1 MARVGGESGMLE
13 GMTTPTPPTPTP
25 AQHSAGL
32 RPRLLLVA
40 HGTRSS
46 AGRRE
51 LSRLLLETR
60 KRFAGADGGARPA
73 TTPVE
78 CRMAWVDVQTPGPD
92 KVLADG
98 VPTVVIPAFLARGYH
113 VTEDVAGACRDAPGP
128 VALTPHLG
136 AEPEIVRALVQR
148 LAESGGTGAF
158 GADAVVLGA
167 AGSRDEASQAETR
180 ELASTMSEI
189 LGVPVTGAFASTAAP
204 TASDAVAALRAD
216 GHRRIAMLTHLLAP
230 GFFADR
236 LANAGADLATPPLGA
251 HPEIID
257 LLVRRYRE
265 YENEVGVD
273 TAGQ

>member
-1 MARVGGESGMLE
+1 
-13 GMTTPTPPTPTP
+13 MTTTTTEE
-25 AQHSAGL
+25 ADSGA
-32 RPRLLLVA
+32 PRLLLVA

-46 AGRRE
+46 TGRRE

-60 KRFAGADGGARPA
+60 KRLAGGGDGEAGQV
-73 TTPVE
+73 VE

-92 KVLADG
+92 KVLEDG
-98 VPTVVIPAFLARGYH
+98 VPTVVVPAFLARGYH

-136 AEPEIVRALVQR
+136 AEPEVVRSLVQR

-167 AGSRDEASQAETR
+167 AGSRDESSLAETR
-180 ELASTMSEI
+180 ALAETLSRV
-189 LGVPVTGAFASTAAP
+189 LGVPVKAGFASTATP
-204 TASDAVAALRAD
+204 TAAEAVAAFRAD
-216 GHRRIAMLTHLLAP
+216 GHRRVAMLTHLLAP

-236 LANAGADLATPPLGA
+236 LAAAGADLTTPPLGA

-265 YENEVGVD
+265 HRPDVIAEDADAEGGAPPGRH
-273 TAGQ
+273 TT